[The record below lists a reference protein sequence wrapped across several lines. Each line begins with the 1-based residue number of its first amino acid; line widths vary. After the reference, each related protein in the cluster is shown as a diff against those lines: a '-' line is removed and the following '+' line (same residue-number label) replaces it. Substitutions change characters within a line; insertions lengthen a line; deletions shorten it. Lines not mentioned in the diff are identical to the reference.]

1 MKIIVSLI
9 ATTAILFLTAFTQF
23 SSDTVQNSEAPKVIA
38 VKFHADWCGS
48 CKAMVS
54 TFKNLQNKHDGE
66 DILFVE
72 LNFTNKTTGH
82 QANLLANALGLSKT
96 VEENKGTGFILLVD
110 GKNKKVLKRLTKEQ
124 SLKEMSK
131 ELRANL

>member
-1 MKIIVSLI
+1 
-9 ATTAILFLTAFTQF
+9 
-23 SSDTVQNSEAPKVIA
+23 
-38 VKFHADWCGS
+38 
-48 CKAMVS
+48 MVS